1 MDFAKI
7 SLGVLIHIIVCED
20 VLNHSFDGFLLNT
33 YIESLEAIGVVV
45 IKINNENCEECIL
58 TSQMIRLLAFRVSK
72 VSKY

>member
-33 YIESLEAIGVVV
+33 YIESLEAIGVV